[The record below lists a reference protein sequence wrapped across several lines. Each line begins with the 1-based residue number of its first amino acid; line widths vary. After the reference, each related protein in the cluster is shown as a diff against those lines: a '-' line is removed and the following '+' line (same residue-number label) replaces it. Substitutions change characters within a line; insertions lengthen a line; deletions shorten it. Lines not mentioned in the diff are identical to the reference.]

1 MQYRFI
7 SIGSAAG
14 ALAAASLP
22 LAVAIVSAISPEL
35 ALLASGGFALL
46 GSGAGAEVGARA
58 AAA

>member
-7 SIGSAAG
+7 LIGSAAG

-22 LAVAIVSAISPEL
+22 LAVAIVSAITLEI
-35 ALLASGGFALL
+35 ALLAASGFALL

-58 AAA
+58 AA